1 MSGGRPEDLLPSISQ
16 LLQQA
21 GALER
26 SQTVD
31 VSAVARQPVF
41 QSDVWKEAISEFL
54 RWSGSTLDPASGVS
68 VYELLLSHGK
78 AGGLALYNVFREDL
92 LRRDATAGSAGRKLA
107 AVRTI
112 ASMASRWLH
121 ETDWDLDDAPR
132 LSPEDFAGGKS
143 ERAVISLSPELSNR
157 LRTALTRV
165 HPRVS
170 PSDFV
175 EKLVAEEVAELEGGT
190 KGGNFGPKPAGENG
204 VEVRRPASPPP
215 PRSFFSAEQTARG
228 MWKKAPEE
236 PGSPPSLRVPPG
248 PKPPTTRY

>member
-1 MSGGRPEDLLPSISQ
+1 VSGGRPEDLLPSISQ
-16 LLQQA
+16 LLQQT

-41 QSDVWKEAISEFL
+41 QSDVWKEAISDFL
-54 RWSGSTLDPASGVS
+54 RWSGSTLDPSSGVS

-78 AGGLALYNVFREDL
+78 AGALALYNVFREDL

-132 LSPEDFAGGKS
+132 LSPEDFEAAKS
-143 ERAVISLSPELSNR
+143 ERAAISLSPELSNR
-157 LRTALTRV
+157 LRTALSRA
-165 HPRVS
+165 HPHVS

-175 EKLVAEEVAELEGGT
+175 EKLVAEKVAELEGGT
-190 KGGNFGPKPAGENG
+190 KGGAFGPKPAAENR
-204 VEVRRPASPPP
+204 VEVRWPASSPS
-215 PRSFFSAEQTARG
+215 RSSFQAAQTARS